1 MEDKRKKNISLI
13 LLSTITVHAQ
23 WNAHI
28 WADVTDHCCYKLT
41 FSFCVFA
48 SLSYLGSVGVYW
60 RKFCVFAYFAFFVFS
75 VEFGWMSFITSAID
89 CLKNCLRNHLLC
101 VSSVTWKK
109 LTHSPARGES
119 TKSVPGGRGCQKC
132 ARLKKMRKNLR
143 RSAAF
148 KQQWKKRERHGAVP
162 WCQAICSRTWGHDE
176 RCLAD
181 GSIPRHHTSVWT
193 RQLLVARQCA
203 YTFAQWRVDRR
214 RWLLPLWYKPSR
226 LFQSTVHLYKHT
238 QCTQ

>member
-1 MEDKRKKNISLI
+1 MHNGMHTYEQMLQITVVISLR
-13 LLSTITVHAQ
+13 LV
-23 WNAHI
+23 
-28 WADVTDHCCYKLT
+28 
-41 FSFCVFA
+41 
-48 SLSYLGSVGVYW
+48 
-60 RKFCVFAYFAFFVFS
+60 FVFS
-75 VEFGWMSFITSAID
+75 RLFLIWGQLVCTGVNFAFLRILRFLYFLLSLDECHSLPVQSTAWKTVSEIT
-89 CLKNCLRNHLLC
+89 CC

-109 LTHSPARGES
+109 LTHSPAREES